1 MAYGDEKVIVDVREG
16 ERAQIIYTDG
26 EGKEH
31 KYYPARYAYFAVEDL
46 QTLVVLNEPPE
57 GQTEPVI
64 VRRIRATARLED
76 RGLSV
81 VGDPKSKTRTLAMSF
96 EASDWRPMR
105 EPVADDELGTMFSIF
120 LGGATLGFN
129 RHDWEIGNNDEWWS
143 TCYLPKPF
151 VEQLEA
157 AIVSG
162 QLTSVRVG
170 LALRGLYSDEG
181 DWAPVSDRSNL
192 FIRPNRKDN
201 DIGYPDLANGFV
213 SSIVFTTTK
222 ADLRQPPEQVPVEPT
237 DDFEPS
243 PPPAQ
248 VDPVSTAIAALAAR
262 VEATRSTIKWVGGFI
277 VVALLFVA
285 GR

>member
-1 MAYGDEKVIVDVREG
+1 MAYGDEKVIADVREG
-16 ERAQIIYTDG
+16 ERAQIIYKDG
-26 EGKEH
+26 DGKEH
-31 KYYPARYAYFAVEDL
+31 NYYPARYANFVVEDL
-46 QTLVVLNEPPE
+46 QTLVLLNEPPE

-64 VRRIRATARLED
+64 ARRIRGTARLED

-81 VGDPKSKTRTLAMSF
+81 VGDPKSKTSTLTISF
-96 EASDWRPMR
+96 EASDWRPER
-105 EPVADDELGTMFSIF
+105 EPVVDGELSTMFGNS
-120 LGGATLGFN
+120 LGGAMLGFN
-129 RHDWEIGNNDEWWS
+129 RRDWEIGNDDEWWS
-143 TCYLPKPF
+143 ACYLPKPY

-162 QLTSVRVG
+162 QLTGVRVG

-201 DIGYPDLANGFV
+201 DIGHPDLANGFV

-222 ADLRQPPEQVPVEPT
+222 VDLRQPPQPEPSEPT

-243 PPPAQ
+243 PPPAP
-248 VDPVSTAIAALAAR
+248 VDAVSAAIATLAAR
-262 VEATRSTIKWVGGFI
+262 VEATRSTIKWVAGFI
-277 VVALLFVA
+277 VVAILFLA

>member
-1 MAYGDEKVIVDVREG
+1 MANGDEKVIVDVREG
-16 ERAQIIYTDG
+16 ERGQIIYKDG
-26 EGKEH
+26 EGIEH
-31 KYYPARYAYFAVEDL
+31 KYYPARYAYFVVEEL
-46 QTLVVLNEPPE
+46 QTLVVLNDPPE
-57 GQTEPVI
+57 AQTEPVI
-64 VRRIRATARLED
+64 VRRIRGTARLED
-76 RGLSV
+76 CSLSV
-81 VGDPKSKTRTLAMSF
+81 IGDPKSKTRTLAMSF
-96 EASDWRPMR
+96 EASDWRPKR
-105 EPVADDELGTMFSIF
+105 EPVADDERGTVFSSF

-129 RHDWEIGNNDEWWS
+129 RHDWEFGNDDEWWS
-143 TCYLPKPF
+143 ACYLPKPF

-162 QLTSVRVG
+162 QLTSLRVG

-181 DWAPVSDRSNL
+181 DWAPVSARSNL

-213 SSIVFTTTK
+213 SLIVFTTTK
-222 ADLRQPPEQVPVEPT
+222 VDLRRPPEPEPVEST

-243 PPPAQ
+243 PHPAPA
-248 VDPVSTAIAALAAR
+248 DPVSTAIAALAAR
-262 VEATRSTIKWVGGFI
+262 VEATSSTIKWVGGFI

>member
-1 MAYGDEKVIVDVREG
+1 MAYGDEKMIVDVREG
-16 ERAQIIYTDG
+16 ERAQIIYKDG

-31 KYYPARYAYFAVEDL
+31 TYYPARYANFVVEDL

-57 GQTEPVI
+57 GQSQPGI
-64 VRRIRATARLED
+64 VRRIRGTARLED

-96 EASDWRPMR
+96 EASDWRPKR
-105 EPVADDELGTMFSIF
+105 ESIADDELGTSLSSF
-120 LGGATLGFN
+120 LGGAMLGFN
-129 RHDWEIGNNDEWWS
+129 RRDWEIGSDDEWWS
-143 TCYLPKPF
+143 ACYLPKSF

-162 QLTSVRVG
+162 QLNSVRVG

-181 DWAPVSDRSNL
+181 DWAPVSARSNL
-192 FIRPNRKDN
+192 FIRPSRQDN
-201 DIGYPDLANGFV
+201 DIGHPDLANGFV

-222 ADLRQPPEQVPVEPT
+222 VNLRQPPELEPVKPM

-243 PPPAQ
+243 SLPAA
-248 VDPVSTAIAALAAR
+248 VEPVSAAIVALAAR